1 MGVTLFFQGVDIVI
15 EQSREVDQAVAALTT
30 EILKLTPLEGEARAA
45 LCVTIENAISRLA
58 IAILAQVQE
67 SQQRLPEAAV
77 LTGADA

>member
-1 MGVTLFFQGVDIVI
+1 MI

-67 SQQRLPEAAV
+67 SQQRLPDATV
-77 LTGADA
+77 LAGADA